1 MQERDHWAL
10 GTWAGLRPSWAFWVL
25 GLAGRLH
32 SAGDIVP
39 RLGEAACGSLS
50 GWGASSA
57 RGQQDV
63 LSPLTGDRQSRLA
76 EHNATVTG
84 PYWGQC
90 DHQVRHVFESGLE
103 NRGSHRKGN
112 RKQGDGQTL
121 ASGFSGPQP
130 GGLGTGAASGGGS
143 ALGRV
148 AMVTLCPFLPLG
160 GEVCWEGL

>member
-10 GTWAGLRPSWAFWVL
+10 GTWAGLRPPWAFWVL

-63 LSPLTGDRQSRLA
+63 LSPLTGDWQSRLA

-103 NRGSHRKGN
+103 N
-112 RKQGDGQTL
+112 
-121 ASGFSGPQP
+121 
-130 GGLGTGAASGGGS
+130 GGLIGKGTGNMGMARPSPVASPARSLGGWVPVPHQVGD
-143 ALGRV
+143 
-148 AMVTLCPFLPLG
+148 LPLA
-160 GEVCWEGL
+160 GLPW